1 MRQRDWIVPYVK
13 QYKYRMLS
21 ILLLSMLTVGSAGAL
36 MFTSGYLISKAS
48 LQPETI
54 LLVYVPIVLVRA
66 FGLGR
71 SVFRYSERLVSHDFI
86 LRVLAKMRTRLYHL
100 VEPKVGA
107 SLRYKTGEILG
118 VLAEDIE
125 GLQDLFLRT
134 VLPTASTLLLYILT
148 VIGLGFFSI
157 PFALLMAMYLFLLV
171 VAMPLFSLFHM
182 KAVHQAYKKQKNDV
196 YQYVTDGFL
205 GISDWL
211 MSGQKKNFF
220 DRYYQMEQRLDQ
232 MGRRTKTWTYYREFV
247 GQLVIAAMIVSMI
260 CFAASLVSN
269 DQLAGVFIAAFVL
282 VVFPLSEAL
291 LPVSN
296 AVEKYP
302 RYEESLNRV
311 TQLENECAESVS
323 GVNKQ
328 EAYTASLSDITINMN
343 GLHFSYEGDTMEA
356 LKDVTFSAKQGK
368 KIAIIG
374 KSGAGKSTLLKLLQ
388 GVLSPT
394 NGTVSINGFEA
405 SAITN
410 DTPKLISV
418 LNQNPYLFYTSVA
431 NNLLLA
437 NEHASEEEIIEVM
450 KKVKL
455 HDYIRSLPDGYNTS
469 VHETGQ
475 RFSGGERQR
484 IALARVLLQDTPV
497 VMLDEPTVG
506 LDPIT
511 EHDLLSTI
519 FRTLEGKTLI
529 WVTHHLVGMEN
540 MDEIVFF
547 EEGRIKMRGSHQEL
561 LHESEHYRKLYE
573 LDHPMHLEEVK

>member
-1 MRQRDWIVPYVK
+1 MSRRDWILPYVK
-13 QYKYRMLS
+13 QYKYRLLS
-21 ILLLSMLTVGSAGAL
+21 ILLLSMLTVGSACAL

-100 VEPKVGA
+100 VEPRVGA
-107 SLRYKTGEILG
+107 NLRYKTGEILG

-125 GLQDLFLRT
+125 GLQDLYLRT
-134 VLPTASTLLLYILT
+134 VLPTASAILLYIFT

-157 PFALLMAMYLFLLV
+157 PFALLMAVYLFLLV

-182 KAVHQAYKKQKNDV
+182 KAVHQACKKQKNDV

-211 MSGQKKNFF
+211 MSGQKSVFF
-220 DRYYQMEQRLDQ
+220 ARYNQMEHRLDQ
-232 MGRRTKTWTYYREFV
+232 ADRRTKTWTYYREFI
-247 GQLVIAAMIVSMI
+247 GQMIVAAMIVSMI
-260 CFAASLVSN
+260 GFAASMVSD

-311 TQLENECAESVS
+311 TQMENEWARFE
-323 GVNKQ
+323 GQEKKQ
-328 EAYTASLSDITINMN
+328 EAYSGSPSNVTIKADR
-343 GLHFSYEGDTMEA
+343 LHFSYEKNEADA
-356 LKDVTFSAKQGK
+356 LKDVSLTAEQGK

-388 GVLSPT
+388 GVLSPAE
-394 NGTVSINGFEA
+394 GTVSINGFEA
-405 SAITN
+405 SSITK
-410 DTPKLISV
+410 DMTRLVSV

-437 NEHASEEEIIEVM
+437 NEHASEEEIIKVM
-450 KKVKL
+450 KQVKL
-455 HDYIRSLPDGYNTS
+455 HDYISSLPEGYNTS
-469 VHETGQ
+469 MHETGQ

-497 VMLDEPTVG
+497 VLLDEPTVG

-511 EHDLLSTI
+511 ERDLLSTI
-519 FRTLEGKTLI
+519 FRTLNGKTLI
-529 WVTHHLVGMEN
+529 WVTHHLVGMEK

-547 EEGRIKMRGSHQEL
+547 EEGRIKMHGTHDEL
-561 LHESEHYRKLYE
+561 LRESGHYRKLYE
-573 LDHPMHLEEVK
+573 LDRPMQLAEV